1 MKKLFLLLVLFASAT
16 VGFAQSTRW
25 QQRADSIFQRLD
37 RSQVSTGLLTNYGF
51 VLKI

>member
-1 MKKLFLLLVLFASAT
+1 LLLSGWALCS
-16 VGFAQSTRW
+16 FAQTSPSPTRW